1 MGLSAVENSTITSSP
16 LSSTSTLP
24 AAELAP
30 SATEKTIVEERVD
43 ENGRRVRV
51 TRKIRLRLVS
61 ERVRPEVAARRAW
74 RKFGDA
80 AADGPG
86 PHLSSTIIGEPVF
99 LKLSLTGG
107 AAENEPAK
115 AAVVQAK
122 NIVCRYCQ
130 GAHWSAKCPFKST
143 FAEEAREAEG
153 GSGKDEGAGPKKY
166 IPPSMRRAM
175 EAAAESGIP
184 MATTSQRDN
193 PNTVR
198 ISNLADVVTEADLR
212 DLVGRISQPARVYV
226 VKDQRTMLCRG
237 SAFVSFHTIEDAER
251 VVAKLHAHKYGNLVL
266 HVEMAKPQAP

>member
-1 MGLSAVENSTITSSP
+1 MGLSSVETNP
-16 LSSTSTLP
+16 LSPSLTAS
-24 AAELAP
+24 AP
-30 SATEKTIVEERVD
+30 SAAEKTVVEERVD
-43 ENGRRVRV
+43 EQGRRVRV

-61 ERVRPEVAARRAW
+61 ERVSPEVAARRAW

-80 AADGPG
+80 ASDGPG

-99 LKLSLTGG
+99 LKLSLAGG
-107 AAENEPAK
+107 VGDGEPTK
-115 AAVVQAK
+115 AAVVQVK

-143 FAEEAREAEG
+143 FAEEAKDAEG
-153 GSGKDEGAGPKKY
+153 GAGKEEAAGLKKY

-175 EAAAESGIP
+175 EAGGMAEGGIGL
-184 MATTSQRDN
+184 ATTSQRDN

-198 ISNLADVVTEADLR
+198 ISNLADVVTETDLR
-212 DLVGRISQPARVYV
+212 DLVGRIAQPARVYV

-237 SAFVSFHTIEDAER
+237 SAFVSFHMMEDAER
-251 VVAKLHAHKYGNLVL
+251 VVTKLHGHKYGNLVL